1 MGLPDFHLL
10 QQEARQL
17 LGITLDERQMQLLET
32 YASEMLAW
40 NRNMN
45 LTAITD
51 PQQVRQKHFLD
62 SLSCLLVLPVK
73 PGRVI
78 DVGSGAGFPGLVLR
92 IVRPDLQLM
101 LVDSVAKKTGFL
113 SHIVQVLGLRDVT
126 MVTAR
131 AEKLGQDLVHRQTY
145 DWALARALA
154 PMPVLVEYLLPL
166 VRVGGSLLAQKGAD
180 AAREVEGAGAA
191 LAELGGELEQV
202 LPVGLPG
209 GEEHSLVVVKKV
221 KPTPDK
227 YPRREGIPAKRPL

>member
-17 LGITLDERQMQLLET
+17 LGVTLDERQMQLLET
-32 YASEMLAW
+32 YAAEMLAW
-40 NRNMN
+40 NRKMN

-62 SLSCLLVLPVK
+62 SLSCLLALPEK
-73 PGRVI
+73 PGKVV

-92 IVRPDLQLM
+92 IVRPDMQLT

-113 SHIVQVLGLRDVT
+113 SHIVQVLGLDDVA
-126 MVTAR
+126 VFTAR
-131 AEKLGQDLVHRQTY
+131 AEALGQDPAHRQSY

-154 PMPVLVEYLLPL
+154 PMPVLAEYLLPL

-180 AAREVEGAGAA
+180 AVLEVQQAGAA

-202 LPVGLPG
+202 MPVGLPG
-209 GEEHSLVVVKKV
+209 GEEHYLVRIKKV

-227 YPRREGIPAKRPL
+227 YPRREGIPTKRPL